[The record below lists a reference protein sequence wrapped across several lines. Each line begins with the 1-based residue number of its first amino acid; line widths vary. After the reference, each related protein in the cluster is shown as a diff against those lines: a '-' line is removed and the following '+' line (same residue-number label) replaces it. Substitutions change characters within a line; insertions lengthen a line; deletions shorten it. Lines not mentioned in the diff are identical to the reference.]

1 MCVLFKPSILKI
13 QTLRSKNKAR
23 KQHRKQRADDLR
35 IGCRENKFSTAAE
48 DKTMRNNGQ
57 VGGHSDEEGD
67 RESTQEDLNRK
78 GTIQENLY

>member
-13 QTLRSKNKAR
+13 QTLRNKNKAR

-35 IGCRENKFSTAAE
+35 IGCREN
-48 DKTMRNNGQ
+48 NGRGQ
-57 VGGHSDEEGD
+57 DDDTQWTGWRTLRQGN

-78 GTIQENLY
+78 GTIQDNLY